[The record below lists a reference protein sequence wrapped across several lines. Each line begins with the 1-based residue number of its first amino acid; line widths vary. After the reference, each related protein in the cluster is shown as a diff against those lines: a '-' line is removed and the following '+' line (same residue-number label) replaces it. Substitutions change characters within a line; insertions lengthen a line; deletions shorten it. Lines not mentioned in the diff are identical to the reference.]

1 MLTAFCMTATAP
13 SLACLRQPSLADI
26 DDALSKHTLSSP
38 DWDKAMELRAKMA
51 EFLAQRKYRDAAA
64 VEAQIMDIVG
74 LKLERT
80 RGCGR
85 WVPKEA

>member
-1 MLTAFCMTATAP
+1 
-13 SLACLRQPSLADI
+13 
-26 DDALSKHTLSSP
+26 
-38 DWDKAMELRAKMA
+38 MELRAKMS
-51 EFLAQRKYRDAAA
+51 ELLVNRKYHDAAA
-64 VEAQIMDIVG
+64 VEAQIMDIMG